1 MPTKPPRPNLRPR
14 EKKSLVLHD
23 LAKLADV
30 DISTV
35 SRALN
40 HDPRVN
46 AERAQA
52 IRELAQRMG
61 YRPRPLRSKQSQAIG
76 LIMVSAK
83 PELPDTQFLGRIAWE
98 AQRVLNELK
107 LHVNLECVLRDDPR
121 PSLPAMVQQN
131 RVDGVLIAGH
141 PSVELIEC
149 IRAVGLPMVAIN
161 DSVSRLGISCVSSQP
176 GPAIQE
182 TVLRL
187 AAWGHTTFGF
197 LMSDLKFPTVELR
210 YHGYLSALRE
220 LGIVPDPEWAVFDL
234 PDEIVGGRLGIRQLI
249 RRGPL
254 PTAIIC
260 LNDWVALGAMSE
272 LQRQGVRIPEEVSLI
287 GHNDLPFCQTLEP
300 TLTSFHR
307 SEGEIVRQATTL
319 LLEHIRDPEGAAR
332 EILIE
337 GEMVWRES
345 SGLSPAR
352 RAP

>member
-1 MPTKPPRPNLRPR
+1 MQTKQSRPDPPRS
-14 EKKSLVLHD
+14 EKKSLVLQD

-46 AERAQA
+46 AERAGA

-98 AQRVLNELK
+98 AQRVLNKLK
-107 LHVNLECVLRDDPR
+107 LHVNLECVLRDEPN

-141 PSVELIEC
+141 PSVKLIDC
-149 IRAVGLPMVAIN
+149 IRAVGIPMVAIN

-187 AAWGHTTFGF
+187 AAWGHTSFGF
-197 LMSDLKFPTVELR
+197 LMSNLKFPTVEFR
-210 YHGYLSALRE
+210 YNGYLSALGE
-220 LGIVPDPEWAVFDL
+220 LGIIPDPEWAVFDL
-234 PDEIVGGRLGIRQLI
+234 PDEIIGGRLGIRHLTE
-249 RRGPL
+249 RGPL

-272 LQRQGVRIPEEVSLI
+272 LQRQGLRIPEAVSLI

-300 TLTSFHR
+300 ALTSFHR
-307 SEGEIVRQATTL
+307 SEGEIVRKATTL
-319 LLEHIRDPEGAAR
+319 LLEHIRDSDLAPR

-337 GEMVWRES
+337 GEMIWRES
-345 SGLSPAR
+345 SGLSPGR
-352 RAP
+352 RSS